1 MGVRGKA
8 NRQATNHAPSIS
20 AAWRL
25 RFNERVLEEAE
36 DSRLLD
42 FAHME
47 EESRAEVPRISAPPT
62 GTLPLEV
69 FFMDSLT
76 PFIRHELED
85 RPGVSAAPEA
95 SCSRCSP
102 PLGKEPDPVQ
112 PPSPPDGPDVQ
123 LPPPEIPP
131 NEPSGVPMTDG
142 TPVACRQKNAAAF
155 LKGQVP
161 GVMAEYA
168 PGLFSTEQRLHS
180 RQPAPDDS
188 EGVQDLVDW
197 REDAPYG

>member
-1 MGVRGKA
+1 M
-8 NRQATNHAPSIS
+8 N
-20 AAWRL
+20 
-25 RFNERVLEEAE
+25 
-36 DSRLLD
+36 
-42 FAHME
+42 
-47 EESRAEVPRISAPPT
+47 
-62 GTLPLEV
+62 
-69 FFMDSLT
+69 SLT
-76 PFIRHELED
+76 PFIRHEMDEQ
-85 RPGVSAAPEA
+85 PGASSAPEN

-102 PLGKEPDPVQ
+102 PLGKEPEAPVI
-112 PPSPPDGPDVQ
+112 
-123 LPPPEIPP
+123 LPPGDPTAPGTQVPP
-131 NEPSGVPMTDG
+131 HIETPGQTPHPDTGSTPQGVPMTDG